1 MLHYNFNS
9 VYIINKI
16 KIVQKLLKLVSTYI
30 RMNTIGIIAEF
41 NPFHNGHLHLLN
53 KCKED
58 LKADKCVVIMSG
70 DFVQRGAPSVVDK
83 FTKTKM
89 ALSCGADLVIELPLY
104 YSLSSA
110 EFFAKGAVSILD
122 KSGIIDYLCFGS
134 ECGSLD
140 VLNDIAKVLNDEPDE
155 FKKYLNSN
163 LKAGMSF
170 AGAREAALLSYLED
184 EKIAANYHTSSD
196 EISDIV
202 SNPNNI
208 LALEYIRALLSRQS
222 SIVPYTIKRSGEG
235 YHSDE
240 INDLSSAS
248 AIRKILLA
256 PRMDIFDV
264 LKGSVPA
271 PVLSLLEEK
280 VLSFA
285 DTDSFSSLL
294 FYKLCLEKEN
304 GYFRYLDISE
314 DLSNKIMNNLEDY
327 PGFDA
332 FCTKLK
338 SKDIAYSRISRA
350 LFHILLNMT
359 DEKMNSYKED
369 DYTGYIRILGMKKD
383 SSDLVKKLKENS
395 KLPVIGNLKEVN
407 SLTLSKLQKE
417 LFDETLL
424 ASKIYSQLFIKKPV
438 NEYRKPLILY

>member
-1 MLHYNFNS
+1 MHYNFNS

-134 ECGSLD
+134 ECGRLN

-170 AGAREAALLSYLED
+170 AGARESALLSYIESERVSTND
-184 EKIAANYHTSSD
+184 HTSSD

-304 GYFRYLDISE
+304 GYTRYLDISE

-407 SLTLSKLQKE
+407 SLTISKLQKD